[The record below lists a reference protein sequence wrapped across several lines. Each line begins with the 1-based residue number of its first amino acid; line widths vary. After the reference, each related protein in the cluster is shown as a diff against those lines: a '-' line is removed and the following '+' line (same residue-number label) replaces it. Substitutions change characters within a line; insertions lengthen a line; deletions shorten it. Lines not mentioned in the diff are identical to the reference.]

1 MKNDHGCEKCDNT
14 GLLNTA
20 TNNTVDDE
28 GEKPCDKC
36 NGTGFVSDGQVT
48 P

>member
-1 MKNDHGCEKCDNT
+1 METITEETCCDKCDNT

-28 GEKPCDKC
+28 GEKGCDKC
-36 NGTGFVSDGQVT
+36 NGTGFAE
-48 P
+48 